1 MRNNSFD
8 ICEPYISD
16 VFKKQEKP
24 PMPIIGVHSR
34 EQEDTINLIKTFYL
48 RFPQYRWFTF
58 RDLRGLSHEQFA
70 NAVSECMLTVWI
82 DSESGYG
89 TFPLESMKSGVPVM
103 GIAPELVPYWMNE
116 ENGIWIKDRILLP
129 ELLGDWIQNWLEDNI
144 APSIYENMEKTIS
157 SLPSRDDFE
166 NKVLSLFE
174 EYLTIRANS
183 MKDQISKFID

>member
-1 MRNNSFD
+1 
-8 ICEPYISD
+8 
-16 VFKKQEKP
+16 
-24 PMPIIGVHSR
+24 MPIIGVHSR

-144 APSIYENMEKTIS
+144 APSIYENMEKTVS

>member
-1 MRNNSFD
+1 
-8 ICEPYISD
+8 
-16 VFKKQEKP
+16 
-24 PMPIIGVHSR
+24 
-34 EQEDTINLIKTFYL
+34 
-48 RFPQYRWFTF
+48 
-58 RDLRGLSHEQFA
+58 
-70 NAVSECMLTVWI
+70 
-82 DSESGYG
+82 
-89 TFPLESMKSGVPVM
+89 MKSGVPVM

-144 APSIYENMEKTIS
+144 APSIYENMEKTVS